1 MALML
6 NSRLEGP
13 VKMAAVRK
21 SGGAAVA
28 RKRKTI
34 VAAISGGVDSA
45 VAAALGA
52 PPHNEVV
59 DAAVFMS
66 NWTNTSGDNDKPAT
80 VVCYEQDERDA
91 RQVAAHLNI
100 PVLRRLNFAA
110 EYWVQVFEPYV
121 TALSNMGETGN
132 PDISCNRYIKFGALK
147 DQLDRI
153 YHPGDYTLITGHY
166 ARLWRR
172 KNSSDDSSS
181 NDDDPDVPGSVQCS
195 CSSVEIDWLRQ
206 WMTPADNDDTRA
218 VDNLLLQAAD
228 ATKDQSY
235 FLSTCQAPALTNV
248 HFPIGD
254 FPSKSAVRAEAVRLG
269 LPNAHKPDSVGLC
282 FVPERNRKNN
292 NYMTMLSRS
301 TAFRTFLSEY
311 LPVEPARP
319 VQFVDVDT
327 NQVVGQTDQNAH
339 AHLYTR
345 GQGAKLGGTVEKYF
359 CVSTNATTNTVTVCR
374 GTHHPAL
381 YSQTLRV
388 ESIVWWTGR
397 PPPPLTHTSVT
408 DDRPSSLRVLC
419 RTRHLVPLVP
429 ATIVD
434 HHTVRFDAPVRAVT
448 PGQYAVFYVGVVCL
462 GGGKIV
468 AYE

>member
-1 MALML
+1 M
-6 NSRLEGP
+6 
-13 VKMAAVRK
+13 VAVRK
-21 SGGAAVA
+21 SGGSVA
-28 RKRKTI
+28 QKRKTI

-52 PPHNEVV
+52 PPHNNEVV

-66 NWTNTSGDNDKPAT
+66 NWTNTSGDNDQPAT
-80 VVCYEQDERDA
+80 VVCYKQDERDA
-91 RQVAAHLNI
+91 RQVVAHLNI

-121 TALSNMGETGN
+121 TACHNLGETGN

-147 DQLDRI
+147 DQL
-153 YHPGDYTLITGHY
+153 ITGHY

-172 KNSSDDSSS
+172 KNRNGPSNSSGDDGTSSS
-181 NDDDPDVPGSVQCS
+181 NDEDQEVPMSVQDS
-195 CSSVEIDWLRQ
+195 CSSDEIDWLRQ
-206 WMTPADNDDTRA
+206 WMARADDTNA

-228 ATKDQSY
+228 VTKDQSY

-254 FPSKSAVRAEAVRLG
+254 FPSKNAVRAEAVRLG

-292 NYMTMLSRS
+292 NHHNHMAMPSRTTS
-301 TAFRTFLSEY
+301 FRTFLSDY
-311 LPVEPARP
+311 LPVVPNRP

-327 NQVVGQTDQNAH
+327 NQVVGQTDQYAH

-397 PPPPLTHTSVT
+397 PPPPLLANGSSVA
-408 DDRPSSLRVLC
+408 DRPSSSLRVLC

-429 ATIVD
+429 ATIID
-434 HHTVRFDAPVRAVT
+434 HFTVRFDAPVRAVT